1 MTARGIVFCDA
12 DGTLL
17 DSRHTVLPG
26 TLMAFEALRAR
37 GIPMV
42 IVSARSPAGI
52 RPIQRE
58 HGLNGPIAAYSGAL
72 TIDEDQ
78 TAIRSVT
85 FPLARALEIISCLES
100 LPQKTVWN
108 LFSGEHW
115 LTPDPADPRVRAEE
129 NIVKTR
135 AGRYVPGALPED
147 TGIHTLL
154 IMGGSD
160 TSPAVEE
167 ALRKA
172 FPHVSIRR
180 SSDILLE
187 IMAEGVGKDAA
198 VMDLCARYGV
208 PPDQAVAFGDQ
219 FNDEDML
226 RAVGT
231 PVVMG
236 NAPRALKELFPFV
249 TEDNDHEGI
258 FNALKKLGMI

>member
-17 DSRHTVLPG
+17 DSRHRVLPG

-58 HGLNGPIAAYSGAL
+58 HGLKGPIAAYSGAL

-78 TAIRSVT
+78 KVIRSVT
-85 FPLARALEIISCLES
+85 FPLALALEIIRFLERF
-100 LPQKTVWN
+100 PQKTVWN
-108 LFSGEHW
+108 LYSDERW
-115 LTPDPADPRVRAEE
+115 LTPDPFDPRVRNEE
-129 NIVKTR
+129 GIVKTR
-135 AGRYVPGALPED
+135 AERYVPGALPED
-147 TGIHTLL
+147 TGIHKLL
-154 IMGGSD
+154 IMGGSEV
-160 TSPAVEE
+160 SSRVEE
-167 ALRKA
+167 ALRER
-172 FPHVSIRR
+172 FPHASVRR
-180 SSDILLE
+180 SSGILIE
-187 IMAEGVGKDAA
+187 IMAESVGKDTA
-198 VMDLCARYGV
+198 VRDLCARYGV

-236 NAPRALKELFPFV
+236 NAPPALKERFPFV

-258 FNALKKLGMI
+258 STALKKLGMI